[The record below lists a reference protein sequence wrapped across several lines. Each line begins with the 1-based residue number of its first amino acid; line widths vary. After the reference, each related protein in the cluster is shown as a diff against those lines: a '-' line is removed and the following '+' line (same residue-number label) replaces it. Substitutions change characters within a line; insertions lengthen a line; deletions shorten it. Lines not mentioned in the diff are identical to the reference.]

1 MNAWATLLKNGA
13 DPLRATEIAS
23 FTTDTQQFAVDSMEM
38 IKEIQKSY
46 AKGTDTASGG
56 STEPDDGKIMQDNS
70 DQNKNSPLSGRL

>member
-1 MNAWATLLKNGA
+1 
-13 DPLRATEIAS
+13 
-23 FTTDTQQFAVDSMEM
+23 M

-56 STEPDDGKIMQDNS
+56 STEPDAGKIMQDNS

>member
-46 AKGTDTASGG
+46 AKGTGTTSVG
-56 STEPDDGKIMQDNS
+56 SEEPDAGKTMQDNS
-70 DQNKNSPLSGRL
+70 DQNKNSPLSGQL